1 MLWRAIQLG
10 VKSLLLHPLRSSLT
24 MLGIFIGV
32 TSVIWLLAI
41 SEGIS
46 RAAQKQIEDLG
57 VTNIILRSVLAADD
71 ELDNATFGDI
81 GGDFFVPFGI
91 KRSDYTT
98 LVTTIPTI
106 RNALR
111 RRSGEGEGGTPVEL
125 QPDDFEVERTEHL
138 TRSSTVLMLE
148 AVL

>member
-1 MLWRAIQLG
+1 MFWRAIQLG

-57 VTNIILRSVLAADD
+57 VTNIILRSVLSSD
-71 ELDNATFGDI
+71 EELENTTFGDTR
-81 GGDFFVPFGI
+81 GDFFVPFGI
-91 KRSDYTT
+91 KRADYDVLTS
-98 LVTTIPTI
+98 TIPTI
-106 RNALR
+106 CNALR
-111 RRSGEGEGGTPVEL
+111 IREVYREVHAGDHSMNVRLVGCTPK
-125 QPDDFEVERTEHL
+125 
-138 TRSSTVLMLE
+138 
-148 AVL
+148 